1 MNKSKVFNLKQ
12 SELNVL
18 NVLWNENQPLMSS
31 EIAKK
36 GGLINSTV
44 QLALR
49 NLMKNE
55 IVRVIDVVINVTS
68 LSRKYIPNLTKEE
81 YESILLTNKFKK
93 IVNESMSNT
102 FFVATLLKDT
112 DIKTVNSEID
122 ILQNLINELREEIKK
137 KEDL

>member
-93 IVNESMSNT
+93 IVNESMSNP

-122 ILQNLINELREEIKK
+122 ILQNLYYVYNLNIYNII
-137 KEDL
+137 

>member
-1 MNKSKVFNLKQ
+1 MNKNKVFNLKQ

-49 NLMKNE
+49 NLMKSE
-55 IVRVIDVVINVTS
+55 IIRVIDVVINVTS

-93 IVNESMSNT
+93 MINESISNP

-112 DIKTVNSEID
+112 DIKTVNSEIN

>member
-93 IVNESMSNT
+93 IVNESMSNP